1 MLQCKYTYEHEIN
14 NIMEVKDM
22 PKNIVRFVDLF
33 SGMGGIRIGFEQ
45 AFKKAG
51 YNTKCV
57 LTSEIKDA
65 AIRAHK
71 INFPEEMVEG
81 DITKINTS
89 DIEDFDFLL
98 AGFPCQAFSVAG
110 KQRGF
115 ADTRGTLFFEVERI
129 LREKKPYG
137 FLLENVEGLVTH
149 DRESKKEPIGRTLST
164 IIHSLETMGYHVSWK
179 VLNAKNF
186 GLPQVRNR
194 IYIVG
199 TKKELISLDDF
210 KEKSKSFGRI
220 QEKNLPTIDDE
231 FTRALL
237 SLYRPYELYGKSI
250 KDKRGGEN
258 NIHSWDLGIRGE
270 TTEQER
276 SLLNR
281 LLKERRKKHWA
292 KVIGIDWMDGM
303 PLTAEQIR
311 TFYDSDQLDEI
322 LSSLITKG
330 YLVYEHPKKKVVI
343 NHPDGRTSTERI
355 PDKTKEK
362 GYNIVTGKL
371 SFEFS
376 QILDPYTTTPTMVA
390 MDMERVG
397 VVDGNGIRRLT
408 LKEGLALF
416 GYPKDYSLEIHE
428 DENKKRHMAF
438 DLLGNTV
445 CVPVIQAVSE
455 RLAESYKIYN
465 ENLAKGGKYNE

>member
-1 MLQCKYTYEHEIN
+1 
-14 NIMEVKDM
+14 M
-22 PKNIVRFVDLF
+22 PKDTVKFIDLF

-51 YNTKCV
+51 YKTKCV

-71 INFPEEMVEG
+71 INFPGEKIEG
-81 DITKINTS
+81 DVTQIKTS

-129 LREKKPYG
+129 LREKQPYG

-149 DRESKKEPIGRTLST
+149 DRENAKDPIGRTLST

-199 TKKELISLDDF
+199 TKADVISLDNF
-210 KEKSKSFGRI
+210 KEKTKSFGRV
-220 QEKNLPTIDDE
+220 QEKNLPVIDDE

-237 SLYRPYELYGKSI
+237 NLYQPHELYGKSI

-292 KVIGIDWMDGM
+292 EVIGIDWMDGM

-322 LSSLITKG
+322 LSNLIKMG

-343 NHPDGRTSTERI
+343 THSDGRTSTERV
-355 PDKTKEK
+355 PDETKEK

-376 QILDPYTTTPTMVA
+376 QILDPLTTTPTMVA

-416 GYPKDYSLEIHE
+416 GYPKDYSLEIHDE
-428 DENKKRHMAF
+428 DKKKRHMAF

-445 CVPVIQAVSE
+445 CVPVIQAVAE
-455 RLAESYKIYN
+455 RLAESYKTYN
-465 ENLAKGGKYNE
+465 TNLTKGGACNE